1 MQGYRERMRI
11 NQVVREL
18 ELEMTEQVQ
27 IKLFYED
34 VYRLM
39 LLFYKIT

>member
-1 MQGYRERMRI
+1 MIQSYRERMRI

-27 IKLFYED
+27 IKKYIKKED
-34 VYRLM
+34 KYTILRNS
-39 LLFYKIT
+39 